1 MLCDAQPWT
10 RCLHLKWITCTALL
24 SLKEHFL
31 PHAMLF
37 RLVEHDATSGELRL
51 LAPEEVG
58 LQWWNAVCG
67 WPTFACH
74 ERVELEVI
82 ADFQPLVDCL
92 ADIFVQVLSAVGV
105 VGLRR
110 ETLPFSAIPFA
121 IR

>member
-1 MLCDAQPWT
+1 M
-10 RCLHLKWITCTALL
+10 
-24 SLKEHFL
+24 

-58 LQWWNAVCG
+58 LQWCNAVCG

-110 ETLPFSAIPFA
+110 EKLPFSAIPFA